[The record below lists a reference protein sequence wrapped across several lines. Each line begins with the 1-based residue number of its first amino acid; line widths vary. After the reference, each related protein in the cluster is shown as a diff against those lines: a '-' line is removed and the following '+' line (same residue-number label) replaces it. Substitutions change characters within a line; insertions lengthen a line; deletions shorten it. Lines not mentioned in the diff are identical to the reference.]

1 MKANLLHVVTVV
13 YNPID
18 WESRLRLYREFEAH
32 MLASGVCLTTV
43 ECALGSRPHLL
54 GGEAR
59 VNHVGVRA
67 STLLW
72 NKENLINLGISRL
85 PENWQYV
92 AWIDADIKFRNEHW
106 AADTVDLLQQYDVL
120 QPWSDCYDLGPKGE
134 HVEHH
139 RSFCRQWWKGVQ
151 VGQGHYY
158 GFAHPGYAWA
168 AARSAVGALGGLMDT
183 AAVGAGDHHMALALI
198 GKVKLS
204 VPKGVA
210 PGYMRP
216 LMQWQRRAL
225 RHLNQNI
232 GFLEGSTIEHSWHG
246 RKNDRRYVQRWD
258 IITKHQFD
266 PDTDLKRNVWG
277 VFELTGNKPRL
288 RHDLDVYFRQRN
300 EDCNTIQ

>member
-106 AADTVDLLQQYDVL
+106 AADTVDLLQ
-120 QPWSDCYDLGPKGE
+120 
-134 HVEHH
+134 
-139 RSFCRQWWKGVQ
+139 
-151 VGQGHYY
+151 
-158 GFAHPGYAWA
+158 
-168 AARSAVGALGGLMDT
+168 
-183 AAVGAGDHHMALALI
+183 
-198 GKVKLS
+198 
-204 VPKGVA
+204 
-210 PGYMRP
+210 
-216 LMQWQRRAL
+216 
-225 RHLNQNI
+225 
-232 GFLEGSTIEHSWHG
+232 
-246 RKNDRRYVQRWD
+246 
-258 IITKHQFD
+258 
-266 PDTDLKRNVWG
+266 
-277 VFELTGNKPRL
+277 
-288 RHDLDVYFRQRN
+288 
-300 EDCNTIQ
+300 